1 MVEKKVKVY
10 VKNYR
15 DSCSWYY
22 LKLFL
27 DGSYI
32 KGGWIYRYP
41 YEEDYDEYTIDVT
54 PGYHTITAKLYDEDQ
69 TTKLDEKSKSFY
81 VEKPSPP
88 PGKRGSI
95 TSFDVSVDE
104 SRCRVEIDWCIEW
117 EGGSAK
123 VVYYLNEHERG
134 SWSTTAT
141 SGSRCDYF
149 AFYYDSPYVPVKR
162 GDYNT
167 ITLELYVGGELVD
180 CKSRTV
186 YIPAD

>member
-1 MVEKKVKVY
+1 MAEKTVYVY

-15 DSCSWYY
+15 NKGSYYY
-22 LKLFL
+22 LKFFL

-32 KGGWIYRYP
+32 ADDWIYRDAN
-41 YEEDYDEYTIDVT
+41 EEDYDAYLITGLSS
-54 PGYHTITAKLYDEDQ
+54 GYHTITVELYDEDGE
-69 TTKLDEKSKSFY
+69 TKLDEKSKTFY
-81 VEKPSPP
+81 VEAPKN
-88 PGKRGSI
+88 RI

-104 SRCRVEIDWCIEW
+104 SRCRVEIDWCVEW

-123 VVYYLNEHERG
+123 VVYYLNGHERG

-141 SGSRCDYF
+141 SGSKCDYF

-167 ITLELYVGGELVD
+167 IELRLYVGGELKD
-180 CKSRTV
+180 SRTKSV
-186 YIPAD
+186 YIP